1 MLNNEKL
8 PTHKLLAK
16 QAKKRLVSGYWQ
28 QVQKERKL
36 FIEEE
41 SIKNKNCNISSLNE
55 IYKRKIERE
64 IQKINEKDPD
74 EKLYAKVCKLLSQ
87 NEFVLNPIAQLI
99 DHSVYDELDLHA
111 KQIYIS
117 KLTDKYN
124 TLKERYNNEVRNKIA
139 VN

>member
-1 MLNNEKL
+1 MRNDEKL

-55 IYKRKIERE
+55 IYKRKIERD

-124 TLKERYNNEVRNKIA
+124 ILKERFNNEMRNKIA